1 MTFAA
6 RLNQIEAKLLQCEQK
21 EGMRPCSQVDSAAL
35 MVAICNAVKRH
46 YDLPDDWHT
55 TRCRKA
61 EKAWPRLV
69 AMFLIREF
77 TDESTHVIGDY
88 FGGKNHVTVLCA
100 ANRVKSLIQTEPKV
114 REEIESWRRVLQQLK
129 KETELH

>member
-1 MTFAA
+1 MTFSA
-6 RLNQIEAKLLQCEQK
+6 RLNQIEAKLLECEQK

-46 YDLPDDWHT
+46 YDLPDGWHKGT
-55 TRCRKA
+55 SHK
-61 EKAWPRLV
+61 EIEVWPRQV

-77 TDESTHVIGDY
+77 THESTPVIGSY
-88 FGGKNHVTVLCA
+88 FEKDHVTVL
-100 ANRVKSLIQTEPKV
+100 NGVKRVTARIDTEPKV

-129 KETELH
+129 KETEL